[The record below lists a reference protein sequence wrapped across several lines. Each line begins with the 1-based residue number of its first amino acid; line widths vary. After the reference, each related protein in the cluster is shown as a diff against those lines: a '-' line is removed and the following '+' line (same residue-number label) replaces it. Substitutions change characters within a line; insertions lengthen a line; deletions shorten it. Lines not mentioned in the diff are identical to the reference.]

1 MTRYLNIPCSVTIEV
16 DDDFD
21 LYNVTD
27 DDLMEIVVD
36 QHGKYPT
43 VDARYLGYEVV
54 EEA

>member
-21 LYNVTD
+21 MD
-27 DDLMEIVVD
+27 DEDALMDAVFD